1 MKRCILG
8 IINIIRGAIGIV
20 LCGTIITGAGFIGLG
35 LILAAPYYPIAFG
48 GAMLWGMGLF
58 YMGFALYATIVGIIS
73 AAKGIMGLARVA
85 ILIGLTAAE
94 IYIVISSA
102 L

>member
-1 MKRCILG
+1 
-8 IINIIRGAIGIV
+8 
-20 LCGTIITGAGFIGLG
+20 
-35 LILAAPYYPIAFG
+35 
-48 GAMLWGMGLF
+48 MLWGMGLF
-58 YMGFALYATIVGIIS
+58 YMGFTLYATIVGIIS
-73 AAKGIMGLARVA
+73 AAKGTMGLARVA